1 MKKTHVAQPFE
12 VGSKSAKSRSLALVI
27 PHEVVKRYGIGTS
40 TVINIKTDRIGT
52 SITLEIIHEQ
62 NCEWRQSKIFDT
74 NENALAASVEKMQTS
89 VNEY

>member
-1 MKKTHVAQPFE
+1 MKKMYVAQPFE

-27 PHEVVKRYGIGTS
+27 PHEVVKRYEIDTS
-40 TVINIKTDRIGT
+40 TVIIIKTDRIG
-52 SITLEIIHEQ
+52 

-89 VNEY
+89 VNEH